1 MFPLTKSL
9 SMKLNIKSA
18 EIQEI
23 LSGRPLNT
31 YPKYS
36 TQILVLA
43 NQNAQSTRP
52 NMVGQ
57 MSDLIQEF
65 KGASLREW
73 ETWYLEKYPDAI
85 DNATDKLLPMVRAL
99 EASAKA
105 IDREVVRKW
114 VEEFLIDKTFAGL
127 KFQEAILK
135 KIAESKNESYR
146 LARPEEESKGID
158 GFIGDRAVSIKAT
171 TYKTMMS
178 LTEVIDADMIYYE
191 KKKTGITIEFN
202 F

>member
-1 MFPLTKSL
+1 
-9 SMKLNIKSA
+9 MKLKLKNA
-18 EIQEI
+18 AIQEI

-31 YPKYS
+31 YPKYA

-52 NMVGQ
+52 KMVGQ

-65 KGASLREW
+65 KGASLKEW
-73 ETWYLEKYPDAI
+73 ESWYLERYPDAI

-99 EASAKA
+99 EASSHA
-105 IDREVVRKW
+105 IDRTVVRKW

-135 KIAESKNESYR
+135 RVAETKNESYR
-146 LARPEEESKGID
+146 LSKPEEESKGID
-158 GFIGDRAVSIKAT
+158 GYIGDIPVSIKPS
-171 TYKTMMS
+171 TYKTMKGLS
-178 LTEVIDADMIYYE
+178 EVIEADIIYYE
-191 KKKTGITIEFN
+191 KKKTGISIEFD